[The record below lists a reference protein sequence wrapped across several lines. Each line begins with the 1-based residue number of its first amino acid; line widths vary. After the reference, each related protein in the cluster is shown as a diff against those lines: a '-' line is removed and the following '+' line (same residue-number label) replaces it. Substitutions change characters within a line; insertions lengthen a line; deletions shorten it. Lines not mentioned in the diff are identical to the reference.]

1 VVLAFQAPQAQML
14 RRLDVTALERI
25 LSPAPEQP
33 LRFTLASNSAV
44 QVRPFYS
51 LPAGERYFIY
61 LDPRMGTRISHQN
74 VKFTGQWND
83 AGAHRFSNEVGAT
96 AECRFEGS
104 GIRWLGWRYNDAG
117 RAEISIDGQVIGI
130 VDQYGPGRDLPFD
143 WSRRGLAPGPH
154 TIRLRL
160 LPDKPES
167 SSDRY
172 LNVRG
177 FEVLEP

>member
-1 VVLAFQAPQAQML
+1 ML
-14 RRLDVTALERI
+14 RHLDVTALERV
-25 LSPAPEQP
+25 LSPVPEQP
-33 LRFTLASNSAV
+33 LRFTVSSNSAV

-96 AECRFEGS
+96 AECRFEGG

-117 RAEISIDGQVIGI
+117 CAEISIDGKVIAI

-143 WSRRGLAPGPH
+143 WSKRGLAPGPH

-160 LPDKPES
+160 LPDKPGPS
-167 SSDRY
+167 TDRY

-177 FEVLEP
+177 FEVLDAE